1 MGEDEGE
8 EEDANAE
15 TTMVEVVGGH
25 LLRLQVI
32 NENNDFSQ
40 AKSLEEM
47 RKSPDRP
54 KRRVVRGEGSP
65 AAGTRTLGSVP
76 NVVDRIASDVIVA
89 NVNIVIGY
97 HAKRPGQRGV
107 AILVLARPL
116 QQSKSKK
123 QKENLYRGILYHY
136 KKLCEFLRLR
146 GTTYRYMTKNQ
157 KKTTSSRRER
167 PLHLLA
173 NVGKKQKTTPF

>member
-25 LLRLQVI
+25 LLRLSQII

-54 KRRVVRGEGSP
+54 KRRVVRM
-65 AAGTRTLGSVP
+65 A
-76 NVVDRIASDVIVA
+76 
-89 NVNIVIGY
+89 
-97 HAKRPGQRGV
+97 
-107 AILVLARPL
+107 
-116 QQSKSKK
+116 
-123 QKENLYRGILYHY
+123 
-136 KKLCEFLRLR
+136 
-146 GTTYRYMTKNQ
+146 
-157 KKTTSSRRER
+157 
-167 PLHLLA
+167 
-173 NVGKKQKTTPF
+173 